1 MLQKG
6 VYHYEQMKV
15 LVKFNETSL
24 PEKEDFY
31 VHLNFED
38 NTDADYVLAKRVCKD
53 FEIKELGE
61 NHDLYVKSNTL
72 LLSDVFENFWNM
84 CLDIYELVPL
94 KFLAAPVLAWQAV
107 LKKDQSKIR
116 SSNWYR
122 SVSNG
127 RKRYWRR
134 NM

>member
-1 MLQKG
+1 
-6 VYHYEQMKV
+6 MKV

-61 NHDLYVKSNTL
+61 SHDLYVKSNTL
-72 LLSDVFENFWNM
+72 LLSDVFENF
-84 CLDIYELVPL
+84 
-94 KFLAAPVLAWQAV
+94 
-107 LKKDQSKIR
+107 
-116 SSNWYR
+116 
-122 SVSNG
+122 
-127 RKRYWRR
+127 
-134 NM
+134 